1 MLSLKRFLSF
11 VADKGKKIF
20 SSLLIKKKE
29 NINHTI
35 DLCDQLLGEDGVVSA
50 ITIAREFW
58 INYERLILEEKE
70 NFFLD
75 INKKYRPNYSV
86 INEIAKKFSTNP
98 NEKNREIL
106 SEAVEGKR
114 QELIRRL
121 NMAPNGTQY
130 LVHMREDLLFFLRKH
145 EVLKSLDY
153 DFRHLF
159 RSWFNPGFL
168 KLIRVQKNTDPDILD
183 KIIKYERVHEI
194 KNMESLYRRLENDRL
209 FYAFLHPIVDKEP
222 LIFVQVALTKG
233 IGKSIQEITEG
244 AVESLDHNDTATFY
258 SISNSSEGLQG
269 ITLGNF
275 LIKRVVFEIQQI
287 LPKIKNFYTLSP
299 ITGFADWFLKQDNQK
314 LDKILNKNLNKL
326 NFLRDNPEIVN
337 LDISKIKENEKLIK
351 DLVLHYLINE
361 KIGKKPANGVA
372 NFHLNNGA
380 IIFDV
385 VPNGDLS
392 QKGLKD
398 SFGLMVN
405 YFYDNDKILQNHLN
419 FVKNGKISISEQLK
433 SYVKN

>member
-1 MLSLKRFLSF
+1 VLSLKRFLSF

-58 INYERLILEEKE
+58 INYEKLTLEEKE

-86 INEIAKKFSTNP
+86 INEIAGKFSSNP

-244 AVESLDHNDTATFY
+244 AVESLDDNDTATFY

-361 KIGKKPANGVA
+361 KTGKKPANGVA

-380 IIFDV
+380 IIFDIV
-385 VPNGDLS
+385 VNGDLS

>member
-1 MLSLKRFLSF
+1 VLSLKRFLSF

-86 INEIAKKFSTNP
+86 INEIAGKFSSNP

-244 AVESLDHNDTATFY
+244 AVESLDDNDTATFY

-385 VPNGDLS
+385 VVNGDLS

>member
-1 MLSLKRFLSF
+1 VLSLKRFLSF

-86 INEIAKKFSTNP
+86 INEIAGKFSSNP

-244 AVESLDHNDTATFY
+244 AVESLDDNDTATFY

-361 KIGKKPANGVA
+361 KTGKKPANGVA

-380 IIFDV
+380 IIFDIV
-385 VPNGDLS
+385 VNGDLS

>member
-1 MLSLKRFLSF
+1 
-11 VADKGKKIF
+11 
-20 SSLLIKKKE
+20 
-29 NINHTI
+29 
-35 DLCDQLLGEDGVVSA
+35 
-50 ITIAREFW
+50 
-58 INYERLILEEKE
+58 
-70 NFFLD
+70 
-75 INKKYRPNYSV
+75 
-86 INEIAKKFSTNP
+86 
-98 NEKNREIL
+98 
-106 SEAVEGKR
+106 
-114 QELIRRL
+114 
-121 NMAPNGTQY
+121 
-130 LVHMREDLLFFLRKH
+130 
-145 EVLKSLDY
+145 
-153 DFRHLF
+153 
-159 RSWFNPGFL
+159 PGFL

-244 AVESLDHNDTATFY
+244 AVESLDDNDTATFY

-337 LDISKIKENEKLIK
+337 LDISKIKENDKLIK

-361 KIGKKPANGVA
+361 K
-372 NFHLNNGA
+372 
-380 IIFDV
+380 
-385 VPNGDLS
+385 
-392 QKGLKD
+392 
-398 SFGLMVN
+398 
-405 YFYDNDKILQNHLN
+405 
-419 FVKNGKISISEQLK
+419 
-433 SYVKN
+433 

>member
-86 INEIAKKFSTNP
+86 INEIAGKFSSNP

-244 AVESLDHNDTATFY
+244 AVESLDDNDTATFY

-361 KIGKKPANGVA
+361 KTGKKPANGVA

-380 IIFDV
+380 IIFDIV
-385 VPNGDLS
+385 VNGDLS

>member
-1 MLSLKRFLSF
+1 VLSLKRFLSF
-11 VADKGKKIF
+11 IADKGKKIF

-244 AVESLDHNDTATFY
+244 AVESLDDNDTATFY

-361 KIGKKPANGVA
+361 KTGKKPANGVA

-380 IIFDV
+380 IIFDIV
-385 VPNGDLS
+385 VNGDLS

>member
-1 MLSLKRFLSF
+1 M
-11 VADKGKKIF
+11 V
-20 SSLLIKKKE
+20 
-29 NINHTI
+29 
-35 DLCDQLLGEDGVVSA
+35 
-50 ITIAREFW
+50 
-58 INYERLILEEKE
+58 
-70 NFFLD
+70 
-75 INKKYRPNYSV
+75 
-86 INEIAKKFSTNP
+86 
-98 NEKNREIL
+98 
-106 SEAVEGKR
+106 
-114 QELIRRL
+114 
-121 NMAPNGTQY
+121 
-130 LVHMREDLLFFLRKH
+130 
-145 EVLKSLDY
+145 
-153 DFRHLF
+153 
-159 RSWFNPGFL
+159 
-168 KLIRVQKNTDPDILD
+168 
-183 KIIKYERVHEI
+183 
-194 KNMESLYRRLENDRL
+194 
-209 FYAFLHPIVDKEP
+209 
-222 LIFVQVALTKG
+222 
-233 IGKSIQEITEG
+233 KSIQEITEG
-244 AVESLDHNDTATFY
+244 AVESLDDNDTATFY

-361 KIGKKPANGVA
+361 KTGKKPANGVA

-380 IIFDV
+380 IIFDIV
-385 VPNGDLS
+385 VNGDLS

>member
-244 AVESLDHNDTATFY
+244 AVESLDDNDTATFY

-361 KIGKKPANGVA
+361 KTEKKPANGVA

-380 IIFDV
+380 IIFDIV
-385 VPNGDLS
+385 VNGDLS

>member
-58 INYERLILEEKE
+58 INYEKLTLEEKE

-86 INEIAKKFSTNP
+86 INEIAGKFSSNP

-244 AVESLDHNDTATFY
+244 AVESLDDNDTATFY

-361 KIGKKPANGVA
+361 KTGKKPANGVA

-380 IIFDV
+380 IIFDIV
-385 VPNGDLS
+385 VNGDLS

>member
-1 MLSLKRFLSF
+1 M
-11 VADKGKKIF
+11 
-20 SSLLIKKKE
+20 
-29 NINHTI
+29 
-35 DLCDQLLGEDGVVSA
+35 VSA

-244 AVESLDHNDTATFY
+244 AVESLDDNDTATFY

-361 KIGKKPANGVA
+361 KTGKKPANGVA

-380 IIFDV
+380 IIFDIV
-385 VPNGDLS
+385 VNGDLS

>member
-1 MLSLKRFLSF
+1 VLSLKRFLSF

-86 INEIAKKFSTNP
+86 INEIAGKFSSNP

-244 AVESLDHNDTATFY
+244 AVESLDDNDTATFY

-351 DLVLHYLINE
+351 DLVLYYLINE
-361 KIGKKPANGVA
+361 KTGKKPANGVA

-380 IIFDV
+380 IIFDIV
-385 VPNGDLS
+385 VNGDLS